1 MAPFFSTIQKNAKR
15 YAHNPEYEYN
25 WNFQIRKGKNWK
37 EENSIWLLLLAI
49 AVTELFLPFSLK
61 VIEMMKSVNCP
72 VVYSSHCRGVKRNE
86 VSTIFQLLFI
96 FPAIHCGLPEQT
108 KNKPPILKSIAIHS
122 VKWRALKCFAQH
134 AIFFYCQFNVRC
146 KYDTFSI
153 WVGQNLSI
161 IKSRPARLDFN
172 DLFCSQSY
180 TQTDW

>member
-61 VIEMMKSVNCP
+61 VIEMMKSVKCP

-134 AIFFYCQFNVRC
+134 AIFFLLPIQCSLQ
-146 KYDTFSI
+146 I
-153 WVGQNLSI
+153 WYFFHLSWA
-161 IKSRPARLDFN
+161 KSVNYQKSP
-172 DLFCSQSY
+172 S
-180 TQTDW
+180 